1 MRQTTLQSVF
11 VKEQNDIKCK
21 YMGNVFSAF
30 VAKVWKNS
38 KKLGLISFYSFSSSV
53 SIHFHQLQ
61 SKKNLIEQGVGD
73 YFNNVD
79 NGGQIN

>member
-1 MRQTTLQSVF
+1 MRQTNLQSEY
-11 VKEQNDIKCK
+11 VKEQNDIKCN
-21 YMGNVFSAF
+21 YMGNVFSVF

-38 KKLGLISFYSFSSSV
+38 KKLLISLYSFLSSV